1 MTELGARSGL
11 ARATGQGQMRRSN
24 DFVWRHR
31 NLLRLGITVAAVFAD
46 LIALLL
52 ACLLGTL
59 LRHGDF
65 DAGNSVETFI
75 LVAPIYLLAAVALRA
90 YRPSSLRSLGR
101 SLFSGT
107 AAFFVATSIALSAAF
122 ALKVGTMLS
131 RLETGY
137 AVLLALWFLVIVRV
151 VGVYVLRRLFRS
163 VIEPRLIVLTDGFG
177 ADGSDDRLTQLVNV
191 RQINLRPALGDPQ
204 FFDRV
209 SRTVRDADRVIL
221 SFSNIA
227 ERLKWAEAMRLS
239 GLDAEIVADLGDVKP
254 LALSHWRSH
263 TTLVISRGPLNLGER
278 VTKRAFDIAVASG
291 ILFLAGPIIALAAVL
306 VKLDSRGPVF
316 FVQERVGR
324 NNRTYRC
331 FKLRT
336 MRIDAIDAAGEVS
349 TARNDERVTRI
360 GRFLRR
366 TSIDELPQL
375 FNVLR
380 GDMSLV
386 GPRPHA
392 LGSRAEGALFWEL
405 VPDYWTRHS
414 MKPGVTGLAQIRG
427 YRGATHNRE
436 AIVDRVAADLE
447 YINSWSL
454 WLDIKI
460 LVKTVRVAIHHNAY

>member
-1 MTELGARSGL
+1 MTDLGARKGL
-11 ARATGQGQMRRSN
+11 FGVAGQGKLRRSN

-31 NLLRLGITVAAVFAD
+31 HLLRGGITVVAAFAD
-46 LIALLL
+46 FVAMFV
-52 ACLLGTL
+52 ACLLGTV
-59 LRHGDF
+59 LRHGDL
-65 DAGNSVETFI
+65 DGGNWVETFL

-90 YRPSSLRSLGR
+90 YRLASLRSFGR
-101 SLFSGT
+101 SLLSGT
-107 AAFFVATSIALSAAF
+107 AAFLVSTAIALSAAF
-122 ALKVGTMLS
+122 ALKVGASLS

-137 AVLLALWFLVIVRV
+137 AVMLALCFLVIVRF
-151 VGVYVLRRLFRS
+151 VGVYVLRRLFLS
-163 VIEPRLIVLTDGFG
+163 VIEPRLIVLTDGIG
-177 ADGSDDRLTQLVNV
+177 TGGSDDRLTRLVNV
-191 RQINLRPALGDPQ
+191 RQINLRPALGDPH
-204 FFDRV
+204 FLDRV

-221 SFSNIA
+221 SFSNLD

-239 GLDAEIVADLGDVKP
+239 GIDAEIVADLGDVKP
-254 LALSHWRSH
+254 LALSHWRHH

-278 VTKRAFDIAVASG
+278 ITKRGFDLAVASG
-291 ILFLAGPIIALAAVL
+291 MLLVAGPIIAVAALL
-306 VKLDSRGPVF
+306 VKLDSKGPVF

-336 MRIDAIDAAGEVS
+336 MRVDTIDPSGDVS
-349 TARNDERVTRI
+349 TARNDERVTRL

-380 GDMSLV
+380 GEMSLV

-405 VPDYWTRHS
+405 VPEYWTRHS

-460 LVKTVRVAIHHNAY
+460 LVWTIRVAIHPNAY